1 LRTWFKI
8 ALRNLKKNRRRSLI
22 TLLAIA
28 LGFASVCL
36 FGGFTQY
43 MYDANQEA
51 AIYGRALGHL
61 TVFKQG
67 FLEQGQLDPARYL
80 LTTEEIESIRGICT
94 ANPQVVMVTPQ
105 LQISGLVSNGKI
117 STIFI
122 AHGLVPSSIDAFM
135 NGMKLFKFLEFEG
148 RKLEDDSPYGVAVA
162 KGLAK
167 LLGLKVGSNAVVLS
181 TTVDG
186 QTNALDMEVFQLLN
200 VDTEFL
206 NNKVMRVPL
215 AFAQQLYD
223 TRGAD
228 RMVVLLDRTENTEP
242 VFKQLRTAMQELGLG
257 VEIKTWKQLSQWYQ
271 KVRDM
276 FDLIFL
282 FLFVIVFVIV
292 VMSVVNTMSMAVLER
307 TREIGTLR
315 ALGLKRRG
323 VLLMFGIESSFLGVF
338 GCGVGLLLTFMVR
351 AWVNF
356 AQPTW
361 TPPGISASVPLKI
374 ILLPSYMVSSGI
386 ALVALCVL
394 ASLLPALRGSR
405 QNIVDALGHV

>member
-1 LRTWFKI
+1 MRTWIKI
-8 ALRNLKKNRRRSLI
+8 AIRNLNKNRRRSLI

-28 LGFASVCL
+28 LGFASVSL

-43 MYDANQEA
+43 MYDANKEA

-61 TVFKQG
+61 TIFKKG
-67 FLEQGQLDPARYL
+67 FLEQGQLDPGRYL
-80 LTTEEIESIRGICT
+80 LTAEEIESIGKTCA
-94 ANPQVVMVTPQ
+94 ANEHVVLATPQ
-105 LQISGLVSNGKI
+105 LKISGLISNGRI

-122 AHGLVPSSIDAFM
+122 ALGLVPSSIDAFM
-135 NGMKLFKFLEFEG
+135 SRMQLFKFLDYEG
-148 RKLEDDSPYGVAVA
+148 RKLEDDIPYGVAVA

-167 LLGLKVGSNAVVLS
+167 LLGLKVGSYAVALS

-186 QTNALDMEVFQLLN
+186 QTNALDLDVFQLLS
-200 VDTEFL
+200 VDTEIL

-223 TRGAD
+223 TQGAD
-228 RMVVLLDRTENTEP
+228 RVVVLLDRTENTEL
-242 VFKQLRTAMQELGLG
+242 VSEQLRAAMEKRGLA
-257 VEIKTWKQLSQWYQ
+257 VEVKTWQEMSQWYQ
-271 KVRDM
+271 KVRGM

-282 FLFVIVFVIV
+282 FLFVIVFIIV
-292 VMSVVNTMSMAVLER
+292 VMSVINTMSMAVVER

-323 VLLMFGIESSFLGVF
+323 VLLMFGIESSFLGLF
-338 GCGVGLLLTFMVR
+338 GCVVGLAMTFMAR
-351 AWVNF
+351 AWVNL

-361 TPPGISASVPLKI
+361 TPPGITADVPLKI
-374 ILLPSYMVSSGI
+374 ILMPSYMSFIGVS
-386 ALVALCVL
+386 LVVLCVL
-394 ASLLPALRGSR
+394 SSLLPALRGAK